1 MESSVVINRLV
12 LLYGVIIIETPGV
25 IYELPPTSGYGGV
38 PSLLLFNLAKRFQRQ
53 IQTVVH
59 RHHRAVT
66 EICFRQ
72 SVVWSLRGR
81 VRYLRIL
88 ICNHGV
94 RIREQR
100 AELVVKTFNGFV
112 VLSTDVEH
120 GDARCFRGA

>member
-12 LLYGVIIIETPGV
+12 LLYGVIIIETPIEGV
-25 IYELPPTSGYGGV
+25 IYGLPPTSGYGGV

-59 RHHRAVT
+59 RHPRAVT

-100 AELVVKTFNGFV
+100 
-112 VLSTDVEH
+112 
-120 GDARCFRGA
+120 